1 MEFFIKQ
8 NSNLPILKMDV
19 VRDGRTESWKNFYDV
34 LDNAT
39 IRFSMKSENDGIQK
53 IFMRPAYIT
62 EKERTNPDSPREYY
76 IYYKWRGKD
85 TAKKGRFIGP
95 SFLTLLGIFY
105 LAYATYC
112 NELFAFSGALGL
124 GFFLMGIILFFY
136 NIKYFKPIDEKNS

>member
-19 VRDGRTESWKNFYDV
+19 VRDGRTDSWKDFYSV

-62 EKERTNPDSPREYY
+62 EKERRNPDSPREYY

-85 TAKKGRFIGP
+85 TNKKGRFIGE
-95 SFLTLLGIFY
+95 FLIELSNGELIGPIRENLIYQYHLTRVGFTLIFK
-105 LAYATYC
+105 TKV
-112 NELFAFSGALGL
+112 NVTHV
-124 GFFLMGIILFFY
+124 
-136 NIKYFKPIDEKNS
+136 

>member
-19 VRDGRTESWKNFYDV
+19 VRDGRTDSWKDFYSV

-39 IRFSMKSENDGIQK
+39 IRFSMKSEDDGIQK

-62 EKERTNPDSPREYY
+62 EKERRNPDSPREYY

-85 TAKKGRFIGP
+85 TNKKGRYIGEFLIQLENGELIGP
-95 SFLTLLGIFY
+95 IRENLYI
-105 LAYATYC
+105 
-112 NELFAFSGALGL
+112 N
-124 GFFLMGIILFFY
+124 II
-136 NIKYFKPIDEKNS
+136 